1 MSEAQMV
8 GDSFRLGYRFQRH
21 WDVSMA
27 SAFFCGELGAGL
39 FLVSMIYE
47 IMPGLVLGLLITG
60 IGKPFFHLTHMGVPG
75 KSWRAILRPDRSWTS
90 RGLIAIIVFSGAGV
104 LHTINVISGNAIPFG
119 IVFQLLA
126 GAAALVVMTYHG
138 FAMSH
143 STAIALWSTAM
154 MPFSS
159 LLYGLTGGVVVTLL
173 LAASDLTPAAMSQL
187 VAMALGLL
195 LADLIMVLSILHG
208 AYHGAPGGRLS
219 AELLVKTLYAK
230 WFHGV
235 VVAAGIVLP
244 MAALWLGNGT
254 LVTRLLAAAGML
266 AGFYAFRVL
275 IFKAGV
281 YEPVMSFSSLFGA
294 RDK

>member
-1 MSEAQMV
+1 MSESQMV

-47 IMPGLVLGLLITG
+47 IVPGLVLGLLITG

-90 RGLIAIIVFSGAGV
+90 RGLIAIVVFTGAGMV
-104 LHTINVISGNAIPFG
+104 HTIDALFG
-119 IVFQLLA
+119 KALPLGVVFQLLA
-126 GAAALVVMTYHG
+126 GAAALVVMTYQG

-143 STAIALWSTAM
+143 STALGLWSTAM
-154 MPFSS
+154 LPFSS
-159 LLYGLTGGVVVTLL
+159 LLYALTGGVIVALL
-173 LAASDLTPAAMSQL
+173 LQTGDSTPVAMSQL
-187 VAMALGLL
+187 VYMALGFL
-195 LADLIMVLSILHG
+195 LADLIMLLSILHG
-208 AYHGAPGGRLS
+208 AYHGSPGGRLS
-219 AELLVKTLYAK
+219 AELLFKTLYAK

-235 VVAAGIVLP
+235 VVAAGILLP
-244 MAALWLGNGT
+244 MATLWLGNGT
-254 LVTRLLAAAGML
+254 LVSRLLAAAGML

-281 YEPVMSFSSLFGA
+281 YEPVMSFSSLYRA
-294 RDK
+294 QDK